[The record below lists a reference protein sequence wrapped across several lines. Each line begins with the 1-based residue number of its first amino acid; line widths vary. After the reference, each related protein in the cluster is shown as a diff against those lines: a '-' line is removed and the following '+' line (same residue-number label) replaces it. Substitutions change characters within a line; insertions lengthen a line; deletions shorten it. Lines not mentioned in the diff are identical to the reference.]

1 VAFDAVNSRQ
11 YYLENTFLYVDEVG
25 HGGEGLCLAPS
36 SPEPCPLGFVA
47 SDPSAASCALEA
59 RNNGIYTVD
68 LNNDPSNPYQVTL
81 NSKTGEIECWV
92 LGSRLYRHGWGLY
105 SQCKACLDIPQ
116 PASIDSLVSKWRGV
130 NAWAGASVFVMAYS
144 FSLPGASCWKAS
156 SYMLTYIMLFSG
168 SCDQMSCSGNTYEWQ
183 TACIPCMATDDDW
196 SHVCQSQVFDRRA
209 LLSMLSITQY
219 CCP

>member
-1 VAFDAVNSRQ
+1 MCFLGAALVFRCASWVLLWFFDAVTQASWSGCCTQAKSLWPDKDAGAAWVNNQWEQPRSKPVAFDAVNSRQ

-144 FSLPGASCWKAS
+144 FSLPGASCWRAS
-156 SYMLTYIMLFSG
+156 S
-168 SCDQMSCSGNTYEWQ
+168 
-183 TACIPCMATDDDW
+183 
-196 SHVCQSQVFDRRA
+196 
-209 LLSMLSITQY
+209 
-219 CCP
+219 